1 MTQPP
6 APGRGQGVSQVE
18 NTFLFCF
25 TKASK
30 ACFRWGG
37 VGWGPT
43 CAGRLPHR
51 PCQESPGR
59 DHPQPRQGDEAGAGA
74 GGRGAGRAGAW
85 GPRQP
90 RHRGP
95 DPGGR
100 AARQLLRLRGGREQ
114 PDRGAGANPEDG
126 GGDRDEQGEP
136 RHAGD
141 GQPGLHGHHGGG
153 GPRHRAGHRHRRQ
166 DAVRPGVSGEGVSVT
181 YGYPISFEQF

>member
-1 MTQPP
+1 MFQ
-6 APGRGQGVSQVE
+6 
-18 NTFLFCF
+18 
-25 TKASK
+25 
-30 ACFRWGG
+30 
-37 VGWGPT
+37 VGWPT

-90 RHRGP
+90 RHRGL
-95 DPGGR
+95 DPGR
-100 AARQLLRLRGGREQ
+100 REARHLLRLRGGREQ
-114 PDRGAGANPEDG
+114 PDRGAGAHPEDC
-126 GGDRDEQGEP
+126 GGDCDEQGEP

-153 GPRHRAGHRHRRQ
+153 GPRHRARHSHRGQ
-166 DAVRPGVSGEGVSVT
+166 DAVRAGVPGEGRGVFLRLSNL
-181 YGYPISFEQF
+181 F

>member
-1 MTQPP
+1 M
-6 APGRGQGVSQVE
+6 SQVE

-90 RHRGP
+90 RHRGL
-95 DPGGR
+95 DPGR
-100 AARQLLRLRGGREQ
+100 REARHLFRLHGGREQ
-114 PDRGAGANPEDG
+114 PDRGAGAHPEDG
-126 GGDRDEQGEP
+126 GGDLAQQICNEAAALCRDT
-136 RHAGD
+136 
-141 GQPGLHGHHGGG
+141 GL
-153 GPRHRAGHRHRRQ
+153 
-166 DAVRPGVSGEGVSVT
+166 RPHVLGKIKPDKKVT
-181 YGYPISFEQF
+181 TLPLCSLLCMVEVE